1 MFSACGTA
9 IVLGERNEAI
19 FAAVLVLASA
29 ATSAFTTLFGWAGS
43 QPYILM
49 VDVVLLLCTLLLT
62 FRSTS
67 YWPIWF
73 AALQLIGVSS
83 GFASVLFPTQVPNI
97 YIMLAA
103 FWSIPALTIMTIGI
117 VRDHWGRKRGTY
129 TVDTA

>member
-49 VDVVLLLCTLLLT
+49 VDVVLLLCTLLLA

-73 AALQLIGVSS
+73 AAFQLIGVSS
-83 GFASVLFPTQVPNI
+83 GFAAVMFPTQAPRI
-97 YIMLAA
+97 YIMLAG
-103 FWSIPALTIMTIGI
+103 FWSVPALTIMTIGV
-117 VRDHWGRKRGTY
+117 VRDHWARKRGAY
-129 TVDTA
+129 RHDIA